1 MSQARQRIRTL
12 EMQLAMVNAEIES
25 SREEE
30 RRARAAAL
38 EPQEVFRRNDA
49 DRAEVWARSPLVG
62 SGLQPFA
69 HWHGQ

>member
-38 EPQEVFRRNDA
+38 EAQEVFRRNNA
-49 DRAEVWARSPLVG
+49 DRAEVWARSTLVFSPLHTG
-62 SGLQPFA
+62 KA
-69 HWHGQ
+69 NY